1 MKQGCLL
8 SSPKG
13 CVTYAKNFAP
23 WPNCRGQKALLGRQ
37 EHLALPVKTERP
49 GYQGPSVKTALRGRP
64 ALTAKTERPV
74 GMALTAKTASRGA
87 TVKSGLCHGTNG
99 GAANCG
105 FSSRQKSG
113 ANGRTYEAPPVQ
125 DARLSAPAAS
135 TYQAYP
141 PPRMQ
146 NRPILW
152 SSKTATGVWQR
163 TSKCAS
169 GLGAHPLQP
178 AGFLPKTG
186 TFWSQKAA
194 NQFDRSN
201 TANG

>member
-13 CVTYAKNFAP
+13 CVTYAKNFAS

-37 EHLALPVKTERP
+37 AHPALLGRQAHPALP
-49 GYQGPSVKTALRGRP
+49 VKTALRGL
-64 ALTAKTERPV
+64 A
-74 GMALTAKTASRGA
+74 GLTAKTAHPVGTARTAKTESRGA

-105 FSSRQKSG
+105 SNSRQKSG
-113 ANGRTYEAPPVQ
+113 ANGRTYVAPPVQ

-135 TYQAYP
+135 TYPVCQRP
-141 PPRMQ
+141 PTR
-146 NRPILW
+146 NHRISW

-163 TSKCAS
+163 TSKCAN
-169 GLGAHPLQP
+169 GLGEPPLQP

-186 TFWSQKAA
+186 TFSLRKMT

>member
-13 CVTYAKNFAP
+13 CVTYAKNSAP
-23 WPNCRGQKALLGRQ
+23 WPNCRGQKALLERPAIQ
-37 EHLALPVKTERP
+37 ALPVKTERP
-49 GYQGPSVKTALRGRP
+49 GYQGLSVKTALRGRP

-74 GMALTAKTASRGA
+74 GMALTAKTESRGA

-113 ANGRTYEAPPVQ
+113 ANGRTYAAQPVQ
-125 DARLSAPAAS
+125 AARLSAPAVS
-135 TYQAYP
+135 TYRVCQ
-141 PPRMQ
+141 
-146 NRPILW
+146 RPQMRNLRTSW

-178 AGFLPKTG
+178 AGF
-186 TFWSQKAA
+186 
-194 NQFDRSN
+194 
-201 TANG
+201 

>member
-37 EHLALPVKTERP
+37 EHLALPVKTAHP
-49 GYQGPSVKTALRGRP
+49 GDQALPVKTALRGL
-64 ALTAKTERPV
+64 A
-74 GMALTAKTASRGA
+74 GLTAKTAHPVGTARTAKTESRGA

-113 ANGRTYEAPPVQ
+113 ANGRIYEALPVQ

-135 TYQAYP
+135 TYQVCQRP
-141 PPRMQ
+141 PTR
-146 NRPILW
+146 NHRISW
-152 SSKTATGVWQR
+152 SSKTATGAWQR
-163 TSKCAS
+163 TSKCAN
-169 GLGAHPLQP
+169 GLGAPPLQP
-178 AGFLPKTG
+178 TGFLPKTG
-186 TFWSQKAA
+186 TFWSQK
-194 NQFDRSN
+194 
-201 TANG
+201 TASQLR

>member
-23 WPNCRGQKALLGRQ
+23 WPNCRGPKALLERPAIP
-37 EHLALPVKTERP
+37 ALPVKTERP
-49 GYQGPSVKTALRGRP
+49 GDQALPVKTGLRGL
-64 ALTAKTERPV
+64 AGLTAKAAHPV
-74 GMALTAKTASRGA
+74 GTARTANTASRGA

-113 ANGRTYEAPPVQ
+113 ANGRTYAAQPVQ
-125 DARLSAPAAS
+125 AARLSAPAAS

-141 PPRMQ
+141 RPRMQ

-152 SSKTATGVWQR
+152 SSKTAPGAWQR
-163 TSKCAS
+163 TSKCVNGS
-169 GLGAHPLQP
+169 VGRQPQP
-178 AGFLPKTG
+178 AGF
-186 TFWSQKAA
+186 
-194 NQFDRSN
+194 
-201 TANG
+201 

>member
-37 EHLALPVKTERP
+37 EHLALPVKTGRP
-49 GYQGPSVKTALRGRP
+49 GDQALPVKTALRGL
-64 ALTAKTERPV
+64 AGLTAKTAHPV
-74 GMALTAKTASRGA
+74 GTARTAKTASRGA

-105 FSSRQKSG
+105 SNSRQKSG
-113 ANGRTYEAPPVQ
+113 ANGRTYAAQPVQ
-125 DARLSAPAAS
+125 AARLSVPVAS
-135 TYQAYP
+135 TYRAYP
-141 PPRMQ
+141 RPRMQ

-152 SSKTATGVWQR
+152 SSKTAPGVWQR
-163 TSKCAS
+163 TSKCAN
-169 GLGAHPLQP
+169 GLGAPPLQP
-178 AGFLPKTG
+178 TGF
-186 TFWSQKAA
+186 
-194 NQFDRSN
+194 
-201 TANG
+201 